1 MYLKE
6 DNENKKVFVD
16 ETGVYTL
23 LRNKNDLI
31 EDSWI
36 LASYKSNDELN
47 VQIEAI
53 ENEYGEYL
61 KLIVFQGNMERS
73 LLLDNGEVVDDKIK
87 LFPGSRDAEESYEDS
102 VFVNKINEREKVDK
116 YLVKSHDFAN
126 ASGKKFYGVV
136 SNNYYLLNFLKYNK
150 LLSRLS
156 FMNANNPKKGVKF

>member
-6 DNENKKVFVD
+6 SSENKKVFD
-16 ETGVYTL
+16 DGTGIYTL
-23 LRNKNDLI
+23 LRNKNDI
-31 EDSWI
+31 VDDSWI
-36 LASYKSNDELN
+36 LASYNSNDELN

-87 LFPGSRDAEESYEDS
+87 LFPGSQDAEESYEDS
-102 VFVNKINEREKVDK
+102 VFVNKISKREKIDK
-116 YLVKSHDFAN
+116 YLVKSHDFTN

-136 SNNYYLLNFLKYNK
+136 SNNYYLLNFLRYNK
-150 LLSRLS
+150 LLTRVS
-156 FMNANNPKKGVKF
+156 FMNANNPKKSVKF